1 MLDKKFEFLEHMGD
15 AYIAAYGETLE
26 EAFSNAGLAM
36 FEVMTDT
43 KLIEPK
49 LRDEIIVEG
58 EDEIALLHNWLEALL
73 LKFEI
78 ELKLYSSFNVK
89 KIKRKNGGFLLEA
102 EVFGETFNKD
112 KHLSKTEVKA
122 VTYHQMNI
130 SKEAGKFIV
139 KFILDL

>member
-1 MLDKKFEFLEHMGD
+1 MVNKKFEFLEHMGD
-15 AYIAAYGETLE
+15 AYIAAYGESLE

-43 KLIEPK
+43 KLIEPQLK
-49 LRDEIIVEG
+49 DEIKVEG
-58 EDEIALLHNWLEALL
+58 EDEEGLLHNWLEALL

-78 ELKLYSSFNVK
+78 ELKLYSIFNVK
-89 KIKRKNGGFLLEA
+89 KITRVNELFILEA
-102 EVFGETFNKD
+102 EVFGEIFNKN

-122 VTYHQMNI
+122 VTYHKMSVSQ
-130 SKEAGKFIV
+130 EADKFIV

>member
-49 LRDEIIVEG
+49 LRDEIMVEG

>member
-1 MLDKKFEFLEHMGD
+1 MDEKKFEFLEHMGD

-49 LRDEIIVEG
+49 LKDEIKVEG
-58 EDEIALLHNWLEALL
+58 EDEIILLHNWLEALL

-78 ELKLYSSFNVK
+78 ELKLYSRFNVK
-89 KIKRKNGGFLLEA
+89 KIERKNGNFLLEA
-102 EVFGETFNKD
+102 EVFGEIFNRN

-122 VTYHQMNI
+122 VTYHQMSI
-130 SKEAGKFIV
+130 SQEAGKFTV